1 MLFQQENFFNNLDYI
16 LPELHKIK
24 LYSKKEYDNEFPNNG
39 QLWPG
44 YRSADLTIINP
55 ILTSFVLDKLQ
66 NVKILQNQNL
76 KIHLYLHLRT
86 KEDEKDE
93 FIHTDDDFY
102 KYGGLIYLNDTNLNS
117 GTKIYE
123 DKDQMINDI
132 KYVKNRLIIFN
143 GSYRHKGYGYFGNNS
158 ENGRLT
164 LNLFIRDL

>member
-1 MLFQQENFFNNLDYI
+1 MLFQLENFFYNLDYI
-16 LPELHKIK
+16 LPELYKIK
-24 LYSKKEYDNEFPNNG
+24 LYSKEEYDKEFPNNG

-44 YRSADLTIINP
+44 YRSADLTVSNP
-55 ILTSFVLDKLQ
+55 ILTSFVFTQLEKI
-66 NVKILQNQNL
+66 KILQNKNL
-76 KIHLYLHLRT
+76 KIHIYLHLRT
-86 KEDEKDE
+86 EKDEKDE

-102 KYGGLIYLNDTNLNS
+102 KYGGLVYLNDTNLNS

-158 ENGRLT
+158 NNGRLT
-164 LNLFIRDL
+164 LNLFICDL